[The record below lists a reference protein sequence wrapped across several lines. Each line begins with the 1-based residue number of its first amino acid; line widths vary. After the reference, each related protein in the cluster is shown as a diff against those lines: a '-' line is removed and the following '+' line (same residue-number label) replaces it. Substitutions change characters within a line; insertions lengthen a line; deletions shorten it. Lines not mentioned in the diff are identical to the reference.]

1 MTLHQK
7 TKGATKGGVGQL
19 APHDSA
25 KKHVTGAAVYIDDI
39 AEPLDLLHVQI
50 GLSTR
55 AHARILSMD
64 LTQVRSAAGVIGV
77 FTAQDIPGE
86 NDVSPIMGD
95 DPLFADQLVEYWGQ
109 SLFAVAATSRTAAR
123 AAAQLAKV
131 EYEDLPAI

>member
-55 AHARILSMD
+55 AHARI
-64 LTQVRSAAGVIGV
+64 QIGR
-77 FTAQDIPGE
+77 ASWRERG
-86 NDVSPIMGD
+86 
-95 DPLFADQLVEYWGQ
+95 LRLV
-109 SLFAVAATSRTAAR
+109 
-123 AAAQLAKV
+123 
-131 EYEDLPAI
+131 